1 MRYYYKDKG
10 WYYFCFDY
18 NKALVEELKNRLKAL
33 FNPANNEWYL
43 KPELWNL
50 PYIKEFLETYGF
62 IEGYPERKREVEL
75 ASFPEL
81 LNYEEVRL
89 LTEDLGLKRTPRNYQ
104 VEGITY
110 MINHGNCINGC
121 DVGLGKAQP
130 LDMKIPTPKGL
141 VNFGELKSGDF
152 VFGSNGYPQKIEA
165 IYPQGVKDCYK
176 VFFTDGSSVECCD
189 EHLWSVRAW
198 KQTNP
203 LQVITLKE
211 IMKSPLRG
219 KSCNKTR
226 EKGRES
232 KGYWK
237 WKLPIIE
244 NPVDFE
250 ERNILFDPYT
260 LGFLI
265 GDGCLRR
272 NPSVACADKEILSYL
287 KFPEGCILK
296 KTGDGVDYNIIDLI
310 SSRRNR
316 VKEILKQYN
325 LMDKY
330 SYEKEIP
337 EDYIYNK
344 KEIRLAVL
352 QGILDSDGYVSKTG
366 LIEFACTS
374 RKLVEQVGFI
384 AKSLGGV
391 HNPIR
396 SKDSHYINP
405 EGKRIE
411 CRTHYRIGINLPK
424 NIIPC
429 KLKRKKDLL
438 INSKKISPNRS
449 ICKIEYIGKKEMQ
462 CIKVANSDALY
473 VCGEDFLLT
482 HNTGQTIVYAEL
494 LDLFPCIVVCPS
506 SVKSGWKKEWGLWNP
521 DRSISIIE
529 ASKKKKD
536 FTADVIIINYELLG
550 VSFPYKNKK
559 GEMKKRVEIKFP
571 ELLQREYFALISD
584 EIHVLKNPKAI
595 KSKAFKLLA
604 KNIDRVIG
612 LSGTL
617 ILNRPSELQNI
628 LQLLNRYNDI
638 FPDWEYFY
646 YRYCNMKITEYG
658 RDNSSSCNIQELY
671 EILNHYCYFR
681 KEKREVLTEL
691 PPIVEQVI
699 ELELSN
705 KGEYK
710 KAEKDFIT
718 YLDKVDPEKIE
729 KALRAETLVKLSS
742 LFQLAITGKM
752 KGIVEYIEE
761 WLEANEDEKLIV
773 FGIHKTPLNE
783 LADLFKGSCLI
794 TGELSGPQK
803 EKEKEAFIQDA
814 NRRVLFANIDCIG
827 TGVDGLQKV
836 CSNGFFIELPVK
848 PSLLVQ
854 AIGRLERMGQKN
866 SINISYLLALNTI
879 DMKIWEV
886 LKEKKNITDT
896 VIKGY
901 EDDVSLN
908 LLKTYKYG

>member
-1 MRYYYKDKG
+1 MNYYYKDRG
-10 WYYFCFDY
+10 WYYFGFDY
-18 NKALVEELKNRLKAL
+18 DKALVGELKNRLKAQY
-33 FNPANNEWYL
+33 NPANNEWYL

-50 PYIKEFLETYGF
+50 TYINEFLEEHGF
-62 IEGYPERKREVEL
+62 VENYPKRKREIEL
-75 ASFPEL
+75 IPSSEL
-81 LNYEEVRL
+81 LSYKEVKL
-89 LTEDLGLKRTPRNYQ
+89 LSEALGFKKVPRNYQ
-104 VEGITY
+104 IEGITY

-211 IMKSPLRG
+211 IMKNPLRG
-219 KSCNKTR
+219 KPCNKTR
-226 EKGRES
+226 EKGHES

-287 KFPEGCILK
+287 KFPEGCVLK
-296 KTGDGVDYNIIDLI
+296 KTGDGVDYRIID
-310 SSRRNR
+310 SVNSRRNR

-352 QGILDSDGYVSKTG
+352 QGILDSDGYISKTG

-374 RKLVEQVGFI
+374 KKLVEQVGFI
-384 AKSLGGV
+384 VKSLGGV

-396 SKDSHYINP
+396 SKNSHYINP

-462 CIKVANSDALY
+462 CIKVANPDALY

-482 HNTGQTIVYAEL
+482 HNTLQTIFYIEL
-494 LDLFPCIVVCPS
+494 LDLFPCIIVCPS
-506 SVKSGWKKEWGLWNP
+506 SVKTGWKKEWESINP
-521 DRSISIIE
+521 NRSISVIE

-536 FTADVIIINYELLG
+536 FTTDVIVVNYDLLG
-550 VSFPYKNKK
+550 VSFPYVTKK
-559 GEMKKRVEIKFP
+559 GEKKRRVELKFP
-571 ELLQREYFALISD
+571 EFLQREYLAMVAD
-584 EIHVLKNPKAI
+584 EIHILKNAKAI
-595 KSKAFKLLA
+595 RSKAFKLLS
-604 KNIDRVIG
+604 KNIDRIIG

-617 ILNRPSELQNI
+617 IMNRPSELQNI
-628 LQLLNRYNDI
+628 LQLLGRYNDI

-646 YRYCNMKITEYG
+646 YRYCNMKITEFG
-658 RDNSSSCNIQELY
+658 RDSSSSCNIQELY

-691 PPIVEQVI
+691 PPIIEQVI
-699 ELELSN
+699 EIDLSN
-705 KGEYK
+705 KKSYE
-710 KAEKDFIT
+710 KAEEDFIT
-718 YLDKVDPEKIE
+718 YLDKVDPDKIE
-729 KALRAETLVKLSS
+729 RALRAETLVKLSS
-742 LFQLAITGKM
+742 LFQLTIEGKL
-752 KGIVEYIEE
+752 KGIETYIEE

-773 FGIHKTPLNE
+773 FGIHKDPLSKLIE
-783 LADLFKGSCLI
+783 KFKESCLI
-794 TGELSGPQK
+794 TGEISASQK
-803 EKEKEAFIQDA
+803 EKEKALFINDPSKKI
-814 NRRVLFANIDCIG
+814 LFANIDCIG

-836 CSNGFFIELPVK
+836 CSNGIFIELPIK

-866 SINISYLLALNTI
+866 SINISYLLALNSI
-879 DMKIWEV
+879 DIKIWEV
-886 LKEKKNITDT
+886 LKEKKNIVDI
-896 VIKGY
+896 VVKGY

-908 LLKTYKYG
+908 LLKTYKHG